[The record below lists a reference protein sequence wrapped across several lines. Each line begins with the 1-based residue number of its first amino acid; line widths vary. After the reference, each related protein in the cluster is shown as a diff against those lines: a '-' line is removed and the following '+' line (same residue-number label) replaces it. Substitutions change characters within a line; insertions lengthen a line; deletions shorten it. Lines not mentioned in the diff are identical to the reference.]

1 MNTKLFKTKNLDNC
15 MEFFKNGKSVII
27 KKDENE
33 SYDMFYKRGN
43 FIISQNN
50 SKNLDDLIKLSK
62 IYINIEFK
70 KCIYNKDIYNIIKK
84 MKENI

>member
-1 MNTKLFKTKNLDNC
+1 
-15 MEFFKNGKSVII
+15 MEFLKNGKSVII

-33 SYDMFYKRGN
+33 SYDMFYERGN
-43 FIISQNN
+43 FIISQIN

-62 IYINIEFK
+62 IYINIKFK